1 MNFIVYQIS
10 AGGLYHITNSDEHSP
25 LCGCVRNRPKHDG
38 DYTNTGITVSKS
50 DLYNLSQVCKH
61 CKKSAL

>member
-1 MNFIVYQIS
+1 MNFILYQIS
-10 AGGLYHITNSDEHSP
+10 AGGLYHITNSDEHWS
-25 LCGCVRNRPKHDG
+25 LCGTVRNRPKHDS
-38 DYTNTGITVSKS
+38 DDSDTGITVSKS